1 MHQTRVAVFI
11 HATWATWDRLPL
23 LVGEVEQRV
32 HRAIGAKCD
41 EPGVNLV
48 ALGGVEDHVHIL
60 IRLPASISL
69 ADVIGQVKGASAH
82 LITHEVT
89 HSASISNGRA
99 AMVLFSVSA
108 RNVQQACNYINN
120 QREHHRLGTIYQA
133 LEPVDKLGI
142 SEETEDSYA
151 F

>member
-1 MHQTRVAVFI
+1 MHQVRVAVFI

-41 EPGVNLV
+41 ELGVDLV
-48 ALGGVEDHVHIL
+48 ALGGVEDHLHIL

-69 ADVIGQVKGASAH
+69 AEIIGQVKGASAH
-82 LITHEVT
+82 LVTHEV
-89 HSASISNGRA
+89 APGEFFKWQGGYGA
-99 AMVLFSVSA
+99 FSVSA
-108 RNVQQACNYINN
+108 RNLQQACNYINN
-120 QREHHRLGTIYQA
+120 QREHHRIGTIYRA
-133 LEPVDKLGI
+133 LEPVDKHGI
-142 SEETEDSYA
+142 SEEPDENYT

>member
-23 LVGEVEQRV
+23 LVGEVERRV

-41 EPGVNLV
+41 ELGVGLV

-60 IRLPASISL
+60 IRLPASITL
-69 ADVIGQVKGASAH
+69 ADIIGQVKGASAH
-82 LITHEVT
+82 LITHEV
-89 HSASISNGRA
+89 ALGEYFKWQGGYGA
-99 AMVLFSVSA
+99 FSVSA

-120 QREHHRLGTIYQA
+120 QREHHRLGTIYQS

-142 SEETEDSYA
+142 SEDPDDSYA